1 MRTLKKKQ
9 EIQILK
15 DNVKQLQ
22 EALSKT
28 HIRIQEKIDII
39 TTLESKMREL
49 EANILEYQKIIPDVM
64 DSKTRITVTQGSVKT
79 QKLNDYGIP
88 IPPSEDF
95 S

>member
-1 MRTLKKKQ
+1 MIGKKQQ

-15 DNVKQLQ
+15 DNVRQLQ

-28 HIRIQEKIDII
+28 HIKIQEKVDMIS
-39 TTLESKMREL
+39 TLESKMKEL

-64 DSKTRITVTQGSVKT
+64 DSKTRIVRTKGSVKT

-88 IPPSEDF
+88 IPDSEDF